1 MKVLQEYKEVLW
13 DHINSLGLE
22 DDETAQAMLQ
32 AAESYGD
39 GFFEL
44 VAHEVEIGECELT
57 GEFGPLA
64 EVAFIKAEQL
74 A

>member
-13 DHINSLGLE
+13 DDIHTLDLE
-22 DDETAQAMLQ
+22 DDETAQAMLK

-39 GFFEL
+39 GFFKL
-44 VAHEVEIGECELT
+44 VESDVDVGDCELT

-64 EVAFIKAEQL
+64 EVEFIKRGA

>member
-13 DHINSLGLE
+13 DHISSLGLE
-22 DDETAQAMLQ
+22 DDEIAQAMLKR
-32 AAESYGD
+32 AETYSD

-57 GEFGPLA
+57 GEFGILA
-64 EVAFIKAEQL
+64 EVAFIKMEDA